1 MVSLLLWEGELLS
14 VSLLL
19 LELERQ
25 N

>member
-1 MVSLLLWEGELLS
+1 MVSLLLWEGALLS